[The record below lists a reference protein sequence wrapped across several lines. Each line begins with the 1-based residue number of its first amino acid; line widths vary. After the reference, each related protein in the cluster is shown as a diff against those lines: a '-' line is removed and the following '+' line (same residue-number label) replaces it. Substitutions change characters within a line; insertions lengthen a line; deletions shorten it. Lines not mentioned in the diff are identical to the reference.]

1 MMLSSQH
8 IAPAGDTLDTI
19 ALPRLDELENLLKAP
34 TAALS
39 PVVAT
44 CIDRAITVPLEQFL
58 SRGKA
63 LRSKAVEAGFSLG
76 RGGGGLSPEERRA
89 CARVAECV
97 EAIHAGSLIVDDIQ
111 DNSAHRRGWPALHHT
126 QGIPLALNSGNLLYF
141 LGMSR
146 IHAAGLSP
154 AAELQCSR
162 RLHEQLLRA
171 HYGQALDL
179 AIRMDEIPQADVY
192 DLCLT
197 SMHLKT
203 GALMALAMT
212 MGAIAADIPP
222 DRVAQLDRFGHLL
235 GTGLQMFDD
244 LNNAARLP
252 GDAKGLED
260 LRLGRPTWVWAYA
273 ARYHDAGAYHAFVAS
288 VRKLPDDTALTA
300 WFDRHAFDAQGRR
313 AASSFIESAF
323 GEFEDVLST
332 GDDDA
337 PVRTMRAIARQ
348 FSERPAVPA

>member
-1 MMLSSQH
+1 MQRLLEV
-8 IAPAGDTLDTI
+8 PAV
-19 ALPRLDELENLLKAP
+19 K
-34 TAALS
+34 LS
-39 PVVAT
+39 PAVT
-44 CIDRAITVPLEQFL
+44 HCIEQAITVPLEHFL
-58 SRGKA
+58 SRGKS

-76 RGGGGLSPEERRA
+76 RGGAILSPEERRA
-89 CARVAECV
+89 CQCVAECV

-111 DNSAHRRGWPALHHT
+111 DNSPHRRGLPAMHHT

-146 IHAAGLSP
+146 LHTAGLSP

-179 AIRMDEIPQADVY
+179 AIRMDDIPQADAY

-212 MGAIAADIPP
+212 MGAVAADMPP
-222 DRVAQLDRFGHLL
+222 DRVTRLDRFGHRL

-244 LNNAARLP
+244 LNNAACQRGAG

-260 LRLGRPTWVWAYA
+260 LRHRRPTWVWAFA
-273 ARYHDAGAYHAFVAS
+273 ARHHDAGAYQDFVSS
-288 VRKLPDDTALTA
+288 VRALPDDGPLTA
-300 WFDRHAFDAQGRR
+300 WFDRHDFDRQARD
-313 AASSFIESAF
+313 AASAF
-323 GEFEDVLST
+323 LDAAFSDFAADLSVA
-332 GDDDA
+332 GDEA
-337 PVRTMRAIARQ
+337 PRQTLHAVVEQ
-348 FSERPAVPA
+348 FSRRPRLHAERV